1 MDCGNLVYSTDDEVV
16 PPGLVKISACTL
28 EGVDFNTSE
37 DIWTMAAFLSSNVP
51 AGAFSNLKIAF
62 LSSNVPAGAFL
73 NLKIAFLSSNV
84 PAGAFL
90 NLKNYISEQ

>member
-1 MDCGNLVYSTDDEVV
+1 MCYINIYIYMDCGNLVYSTDDEVV

-73 NLKIAFLSSNV
+73 NLKNS
-84 PAGAFL
+84 
-90 NLKNYISEQ
+90 ISEQ